1 MVDRESLI
9 RTTIAGV
16 GALLLVVITIFAA
29 GAGGTSAGGAQIV
42 VAGIAVFIL
51 YLTVAGYWLSAR

>member
-9 RTTIAGV
+9 RTTIALI
-16 GALLLVVITIFAA
+16 GALVLVLITIFAA
-29 GAGGTSAGGAQIV
+29 QAGGSSMFGAQLV